1 MKWIDLNYEQKLF
14 RRKIDNLF
22 LNDFDKNEIMKL
34 TAMSEPQFW
43 KELNEFNKKY
53 YPAGNLGNM
62 PNYPI
67 RPTLS
72 GQFKEVGPLASNE

>member
-1 MKWIDLNYEQKLF
+1 
-14 RRKIDNLF
+14 
-22 LNDFDKNEIMKL
+22 
-34 TAMSEPQFW
+34 
-43 KELNEFNKKY
+43 
-53 YPAGNLGNM
+53 M

>member
-53 YPAGNLGNM
+53 N
-62 PNYPI
+62 I
-67 RPTLS
+67 
-72 GQFKEVGPLASNE
+72 